1 MAISGDGDS
10 IRVFVRVR
18 PLVADT
24 SDVDR
29 GLCLDVNGTRIVMR
43 AKPEDKVFTFD
54 DVADQQ
60 STQVRVLSLC
70 FVLNYLMIE

>member
-1 MAISGDGDS
+1 MIGLLLASSGDGDS

-18 PLVADT
+18 PLVTDT

-29 GLCLDVNGTRIVMR
+29 GLCLDVNGERIVMR

-60 STQVRVLSLC
+60 STQVILQ
-70 FVLNYLMIE
+70 

>member
-24 SDVDR
+24 CDVDR
-29 GLCLDVNGTRIVMR
+29 GLCLDVSETRIVMR

-60 STQVRVLSLC
+60 STQVKLTSVL
-70 FVLNYLMIE
+70 FFT